1 MFGLRMREGVAR
13 TEFGS
18 DAAQLTEL
26 ATHGLAFEEEGRVR
40 LTARGKL
47 VADSVAGMFV

>member
-13 TEFGS
+13 EQF
-18 DAAQLTEL
+18 AALDRRLNEL
-26 ATHGLAFEEEGRVR
+26 EDLGLACIRDGRVC
-40 LTARGKL
+40 LTPRGKL

>member
-13 TEFGS
+13 EAFPSS
-18 DAAQLTEL
+18 DRLRQLAEQGLTQEQDGRIRLTE
-26 ATHGLAFEEEGRVR
+26 
-40 LTARGKL
+40 RGKL

>member
-13 TEFGS
+13 AEFGEAGKQLGEL
-18 DAAQLTEL
+18 AAQ
-26 ATHGLAFEEEGRVR
+26 GLAYEERGRIC
-40 LTARGKL
+40 LTPRGKL

>member
-13 TEFGS
+13 DLFS
-18 DAAQLTEL
+18 ALDRRLNEL
-26 ATHGLAFEEEGRVR
+26 EDLGLACIRDGRVC
-40 LTARGKL
+40 LTPRGKL